1 MPARLAATNKC
12 LARTNKSRTR
22 ADATKSGDGSAA
34 QFLSHRPSWR
44 APLRGQRCRS
54 FTALW
59 RRELRAE
66 AEHELA
72 PSRAVF
78 FPLPACRLRGVTG
91 YYLRGHPEVFKKPLP
106 TQVPTRRGSAARTAF
121 KYTPLAAGGDEQTFG
136 VNQQVPHARGCY
148 QSGDGSVAQ
157 FPRCEPRS
165 PPCGLTLPVFYRPLA
180 ASRAEAEHELAR
192 SRPVSFPL
200 RACSFRGVTGYY

>member
-1 MPARLAATNKC
+1 MRILPTRISRAPGGPHRELNNLLPVFGLTNRQQRLRRHGWRRRTNVWREPTSPARGRMLQ
-12 LARTNKSRTR
+12 R
-22 ADATKSGDGSAA
+22 AEDGSAA

-59 RRELRAE
+59 RRESRAE

-78 FPLPACRLRGVTG
+78 FPPACRLRGVTG

-106 TQVPTRRGSAARTAF
+106 TQVHTRRGSAARTAL

-136 VNQQVPHARGCY
+136 AK
-148 QSGDGSVAQ
+148 
-157 FPRCEPRS
+157 
-165 PPCGLTLPVFYRPLA
+165 
-180 ASRAEAEHELAR
+180 
-192 SRPVSFPL
+192 
-200 RACSFRGVTGYY
+200 

>member
-1 MPARLAATNKC
+1 MLQRAETAARRNF
-12 LARTNKSRTR
+12 SRTGQVGEPR
-22 ADATKSGDGSAA
+22 CGVSAA
-34 QFLSHRPSWR
+34 GLLPPFGG
-44 APLRGQRCRS
+44 AI
-54 FTALW
+54 
-59 RRELRAE
+59 RAE

-136 VNQQVPHARGCY
+136 ANQQVPHARGCY

-180 ASRAEAEHELAR
+180 ASR
-192 SRPVSFPL
+192 SR
-200 RACSFRGVTGYY
+200 T